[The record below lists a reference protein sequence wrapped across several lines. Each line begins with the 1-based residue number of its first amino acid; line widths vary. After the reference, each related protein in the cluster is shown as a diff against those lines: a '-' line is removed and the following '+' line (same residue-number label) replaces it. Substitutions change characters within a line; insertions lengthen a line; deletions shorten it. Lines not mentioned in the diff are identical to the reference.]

1 MAAKFELKKAAN
13 GQIMFDLKVAN
24 DQVLLTSE
32 TCVAKAAAKDGIAA
46 VRVNAPIDAR
56 YDRRIA
62 ATGQRYFVL
71 KTLSGRVLGTS
82 EQYPSAQSME
92 DGIASVKRDS
102 PDAPLEDLT

>member
-13 GQIMFDLKVAN
+13 GQVMFNLKVGN
-24 DQVLLTSE
+24 GQVILTSG
-32 TCVAKAAAKDGIAA
+32 TSVAKAAAKDGIAA

-82 EQYPSAQSME
+82 ETYSSAQSME
-92 DGIASVKRDS
+92 DCIAAVKRDT